1 MNLLYYCVYIYIR
14 RMYMLILVNL
24 KRFIVFFLSLPSR
37 SFLPLVFSS
46 WAFSPSCFC
55 NKGFFLEFISFF
67 LPITI
72 MDNTV
77 VEGLSNLRLTKE
89 EEEEISIK
97 SRCKSDLL
105 EECSLSLFGQLS
117 ADRNQNLRALKN
129 TLRLAWKMGSDLQ
142 IVDVGK
148 GILQFK
154 FSLEYQM
161 KWVEKNGPWNFENNL
176 LLLCR
181 WRRGLSAMNISFT
194 HSPFWVQIWGLTFEL
209 MFDEVGG
216 ELGNN
221 IGRFIEV
228 DRRAQSDQA
237 KFMRIRVDLQLD
249 KPLRRGEKLLVWKVK
264 NFGLI
269 SSMKGSPYF
278 VFSVGDWVMM
288 RNTIKSFQ
296 ISKIPGNTVNGSELR
311 ETQRWVWKNLDQSV
325 MGIEVRVV
333 QIGLRI
339 ILSLQRR
346 FPLLQCPIV
355 TTALQVAW
363 EIRELQVQKILNSD
377 VHEIY
382 TIKYS
387 HIYVF
392 SLTFMLFCA

>member
-46 WAFSPSCFC
+46 RAFSPSCFC
-55 NKGFFLEFISFF
+55 SKGFFLEFISFF

-105 EECSLSLFGQLS
+105 EECSLSLFGRLL
-117 ADRNQNLRALKN
+117 ADRNQNLRVLKN
-129 TLRLAWKMGSDLQ
+129 TLRLAWKMGSNLQ

-154 FSLEYQM
+154 FSSAYQM
-161 KWVEKNGPWNFENNL
+161 KWVEKNGPWNFKNNL
-176 LLLCR
+176 LLMCR

-194 HSPFWVQIWGLTFEL
+194 HSPFWVQIWGLPFEL

-228 DRRAQSDQA
+228 DRCAQSDQA

-249 KPLRRGEKLLVWKVK
+249 KPLRRGGKLLVWKVK

-278 VFSVGDWVMM
+278 VFIVGDWVMM

-311 ETQRWVWKNLDQSV
+311 ETKKWVWKNLDQSV

>member
-194 HSPFWVQIWGLTFEL
+194 HSPFWVQIWGLPFEL
-209 MFDEVGG
+209 MSDEVGG

-228 DRRAQSDQA
+228 DRCAQSDQA

-249 KPLRRGEKLLVWKVK
+249 KPLRRGGKLLVWKVK

>member
-55 NKGFFLEFISFF
+55 SKGFFLEFISFF

-105 EECSLSLFGQLS
+105 EECSLSLFGQLL

-181 WRRGLSAMNISFT
+181 WRRGLSAMNISFS
-194 HSPFWVQIWGLTFEL
+194 HSPFWVQIWGLPFEL
-209 MFDEVGG
+209 MSDEVGG

-228 DRRAQSDQA
+228 DRCAQSDQA
-237 KFMRIRVDLQLD
+237 KFMRIRMDLQLD
-249 KPLRRGEKLLVWKVK
+249 KPLRRGGKLLVWKVK

-278 VFSVGDWVMM
+278 VFIVGDWVMM

-311 ETQRWVWKNLDQSV
+311 ETQRWVWKNLDQ
-325 MGIEVRVV
+325 
-333 QIGLRI
+333 
-339 ILSLQRR
+339 
-346 FPLLQCPIV
+346 
-355 TTALQVAW
+355 
-363 EIRELQVQKILNSD
+363 
-377 VHEIY
+377 
-382 TIKYS
+382 
-387 HIYVF
+387 
-392 SLTFMLFCA
+392 